1 MRVGKR
7 LATTRWDLGFWKV
20 TPSIGFVTPYLKWGV
35 TGLATPKGAI
45 GNGGRE
51 GHKKMKIH
59 LYLKYFFE
67 NFTLGYNYF
76 RFWTFSSNLPK
87 TSWTMVVISCL
98 NKWI

>member
-20 TPSIGFVTPYLKWGV
+20 TPSISFVTPYLKWGV

-51 GHKKMKIH
+51 GHKKNENSLIFEV
-59 LYLKYFFE
+59 FFWK
-67 NFTLGYNYF
+67 FYIRL
-76 RFWTFSSNLPK
+76 
-87 TSWTMVVISCL
+87 
-98 NKWI
+98 